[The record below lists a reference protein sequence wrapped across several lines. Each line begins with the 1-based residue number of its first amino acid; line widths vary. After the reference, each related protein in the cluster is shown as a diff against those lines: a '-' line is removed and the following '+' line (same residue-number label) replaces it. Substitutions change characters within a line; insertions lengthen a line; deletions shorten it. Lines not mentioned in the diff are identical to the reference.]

1 MAARNVRR
9 HGMDELKR
17 LEKDGEM
24 SQDEQ
29 KKVSQK
35 IQGLTNQ
42 YIEKIDE
49 VLAHKE
55 KEIMQV

>member
-1 MAARNVRR
+1 
-9 HGMDELKR
+9 MDELKR